1 MPTSSCPEAQV
12 PQEPPVCLPWQPARK
27 PRHRLPAGATD
38 CHCHVYEDH
47 HRYPLT
53 PDRSYAPVQATRD
66 DYLATCAMLGI
77 ERTVQVSASVYG
89 ADNSLTLDVIAQLGQ
104 HRARGVAGLS
114 ADATEDHVRRLHEG
128 GMRGVRV
135 SSHVRGYGGLD
146 AMDALTPRIAPVGW
160 HVQLHFA
167 HADEIATHE
176 DRLLRLGVP
185 IVFDHMGGVRGAE
198 GVSNAGFQAM
208 LRILRQRDDCW
219 SKISSWHRRSESG
232 APAYADMQPLVEAMV
247 DIRPDRLVFGTNW
260 PNPALFPPA
269 LMTDDAGLVD
279 SFCDWIPDEA
289 IRRAIL
295 VTNPER
301 LYGFGTF
308 A

>member
-1 MPTSSCPEAQV
+1 MQTSSSPEMQAT
-12 PQEPPVCLPWQPARK
+12 PPVCLPWQPAGK

-38 CHCHVYEDH
+38 CHCHVYEDPT
-47 HRYPLT
+47 RYPLT
-53 PDRSYAPVQATRD
+53 ADRSYTPVQATRD

-77 ERTVQVSASVYG
+77 DRTVQVSASVYG
-89 ADNSLTLDVIAQLGQ
+89 ADNSLTLDVIAQFGQ
-104 HRARGVAGLS
+104 HRARGVAGL
-114 ADATEDHVRRLHEG
+114 APDTTEAQVRRLHEG

-146 AMDALTPRIAPVGW
+146 AIDALAPKIGPLGW

-167 HADEIATHE
+167 HADEIAAHE
-176 DRLLRLGVP
+176 DRLMRLQVP
-185 IVFDHMGGVRGAE
+185 IVFDHMGGVRDSE
-198 GVSNAGFQAM
+198 GVGNAGFQAM

-219 SKISSWHRRSESG
+219 SKISSWHRRSDSG
-232 APAYADMQPLVEAMV
+232 APQYAGMQPLVQAMV
-247 DIRPDRLVFGTNW
+247 DARPDRLVFGTNW

-269 LMTDDAGLVD
+269 SMTDDAALVD
-279 SFCDWIPDEA
+279 SFCDWVPHEA
-289 IRRAIL
+289 TRRAIL

-301 LYGFGTF
+301 LYGFETP